1 MSDRSMARKRKVVKR
16 RLLYDEGLVRRIRR
30 DPLFTADYV
39 NAVLKNLD
47 NTDEPRVI
55 LIALR
60 HLAKAYGMDE
70 IAKAAGL
77 RRESLYRALSAK
89 GNPFFSTFYAVVKA
103 VGLKLTIEP
112 VKRSVKREKSKQIVA
127 P

>member
-1 MSDRSMARKRKVVKR
+1 MKP
-16 RLLYDEGLVRRIRR
+16 RLLYDERLVRRIRR
-30 DPLFTADYV
+30 DPFFAADYV
-39 NAVLKNLD
+39 NGVLKDLD
-47 NTDEPRVI
+47 HTDEPRVI

-60 HLAKAYGMDE
+60 HLAKAYGMGE

-89 GNPFFSTFYAVVKA
+89 GNPFFSTFYAILKA

-112 VKRSVKREKSKQIVA
+112 ARQSLRRNRTL
-127 P
+127 